1 MCMGATKREGE
12 WDDMTQLEAERLCDS
27 RRDRETCDSSRR
39 EYMKRG

>member
-27 RRDRETCDSSRR
+27 RRDTKDVTVVGGST
-39 EYMKRG
+39 